1 MALLPTC
8 RWRLPGELPVSSSLP
23 TCPANQDQLIEG
35 MVIKAFPFLNKV
47 AQPGGGSAG
56 KLMLRIIETVLQDHP
71 GFAPSVLI
79 AVLRD
84 LLERPAH

>member
-1 MALLPTC
+1 
-8 RWRLPGELPVSSSLP
+8 
-23 TCPANQDQLIEG
+23 